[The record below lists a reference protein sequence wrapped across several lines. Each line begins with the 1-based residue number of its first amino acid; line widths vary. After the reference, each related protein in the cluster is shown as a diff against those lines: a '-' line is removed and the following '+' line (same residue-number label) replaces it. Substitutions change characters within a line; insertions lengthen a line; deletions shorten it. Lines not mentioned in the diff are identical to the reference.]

1 MMAVSVDQIKALRE
15 QTGVGI
21 LDCRKALEDANGD
34 YDLALENLRA
44 KGLATAAKRAD
55 REAFE
60 GTVELY
66 SHGDGRVGVMV
77 EVNCETDFVARSEEF
92 RAFAHEIALQ
102 IAAAAPEYIRAEDI
116 PDETLELKRKIV
128 LEQSIEEGKPENIAE
143 KIVEGRIKKYIE
155 EVCLLNQEYIRDDN
169 LTIEQLLLQ
178 NIASTGENIVI
189 RRFERWELGE
199 STTS

>member
-1 MMAVSVDQIKALRE
+1 MTVTTEQIKTLRE

-34 YDLALENLRA
+34 FDIALENLRA

-55 REAFE
+55 REASE
-60 GTVELY
+60 GVVELY

-77 EVNCETDFVARSEEF
+77 EVNCETDFVGRSKEF

-102 IAAAAPEYIRAEDI
+102 IAAAAPIYVRAEDV
-116 PDETLELKRKIV
+116 PEEVLELRRGIV
-128 LEQSIEEGKPENIAE
+128 REQALEEGKPENIVDR
-143 KIVEGRIKKYIE
+143 IVEGRMDKYIQE
-155 EVCLLNQEYIRDDN
+155 ISLLNQEYIRDDN
-169 LTIEQLLLQ
+169 LTIEQILLE
-178 NIASTGENIVI
+178 NVAAIGENIVI

-199 STTS
+199 STVD